1 MRKAGDFHKQDE
13 GGEIHGS
20 GNLNFPTLL
29 NVFLHL
35 LYTLPLFKSLQYLF
49 DQTFAIGKYDIFH
62 NVWDAFLPK

>member
-1 MRKAGDFHKQDE
+1 MIVIVDSKKEGMRRVGDFHKQDE

-35 LYTLPLFKSLQYLF
+35 SICITPF
-49 DQTFAIGKYDIFH
+49 
-62 NVWDAFLPK
+62 